1 MCKDTQFI
9 FTISYGFHVFI
20 VYLLC
25 KSIMHD
31 HMAPLFSIITVT
43 YNAAATLPATLKS
56 VKEQTC
62 TLFEHIIMDGVS
74 TDRTLKLAIDAG
86 IPQARI
92 YSSPDKGIY
101 DAMNKAMDAAKG
113 DYLIF
118 LNAGDSF
125 HSPDT
130 LELLARKIVDND
142 YPGIVYGQT
151 NLVDSE
157 RRFIAPRHL
166 TAPETLTLE
175 SFKEGMRVC
184 HQAFIVNRKLA
195 QPYNLKF
202 RYSADYEWCIR
213 CLQRSR
219 RNFYIPDVIIDY
231 LHEGTTT
238 ANRRKSLME
247 RFRIMSYYYGFLPT
261 VARHLAFLPRFLKQR
276 RIERESVKN
285 IESQNNK

>member
-1 MCKDTQFI
+1 
-9 FTISYGFHVFI
+9 
-20 VYLLC
+20 
-25 KSIMHD
+25 MHD
-31 HMAPLFSIITVT
+31 YMSPLFSIITVT
-43 YNAAATLPATLKS
+43 YNAASTLPATLDS

-62 TLFEHIIMDGVS
+62 DLFEHIIMDGVS

-101 DAMNKAMDAAKG
+101 DAMNKAMAVAKG

-125 HSPDT
+125 HSPET
-130 LELLARKIVDND
+130 LANIAKAVVDND

-151 NLVDSE
+151 NLVDSR
-157 RRFIAPRHL
+157 RRFVAPRHL
-166 TAPETLTLE
+166 TAPEDLTLD
-175 SFKEGMRVC
+175 SFKEGMLVC

-195 QPYNLKF
+195 QPYDLRF

-219 RNFYIPDVIIDY
+219 NNLYMPEVLIDY
-231 LHEGTTT
+231 LYEGTTT
-238 ANRRKSLME
+238 ANRRKSLFE
-247 RFRIMSYYYGFLPT
+247 RFKIMSYYYGFLPT
-261 VARHLAFLPRFLKQR
+261 VARHIAFIPRFLKQR
-276 RIERESVKN
+276 RVEKDSIKE
-285 IESQNNK
+285 IESHNN